1 MTDLSIVY
9 VRHVAHDIDMPEEE
23 RMARVRAGDHH
34 DFWSEVI
41 ECDESGSAIGI
52 EVASAIETP
61 LRLDPLGREPDLSV
75 SEGIAP

>member
-34 DFWSEVI
+34 DFWSEVVACT
-41 ECDESGSAIGI
+41 EDGRCLRPALSQ
-52 EVASAIETP
+52 EVEPQDASRS
-61 LRLDPLGREPDLSV
+61 LRDFDRYRKGL
-75 SEGIAP
+75 A